1 MANVFSLT
9 FLLQA
14 RSCLVTADY
23 ARNFGCFEVTDGE
36 NIFSRLSLNESEILK
51 NKLYGDCFTYIAYLC
66 IKHERKTIFHC
77 GR

>member
-1 MANVFSLT
+1 M
-9 FLLQA
+9 
-14 RSCLVTADY
+14 VTADY